1 MRISLRY
8 PGERLLCAIS
18 HIITNGLQS
27 NNVKYSA
34 SLFLTVEKEQKKC
47 PGITYSA
54 QGYSAELG
62 PIFSEAHTSLS
73 LEKLLDVEENE
84 FQSRNGTDRIVRLRN
99 LWKSVQTF

>member
-1 MRISLRY
+1 MYLR
-8 PGERLLCAIS
+8 ERLLWAIS
-18 HIITNGLQS
+18 DIITNGLQS
-27 NNVKYSA
+27 NNMRYSA
-34 SLFLTVEKEQKKC
+34 SLFSTVKKEQKKC

-62 PIFSEAHTSLS
+62 FEPTFSETHTSLS

-84 FQSRNGTDRIVRLRN
+84 IQSRNGTDRIVRQRD